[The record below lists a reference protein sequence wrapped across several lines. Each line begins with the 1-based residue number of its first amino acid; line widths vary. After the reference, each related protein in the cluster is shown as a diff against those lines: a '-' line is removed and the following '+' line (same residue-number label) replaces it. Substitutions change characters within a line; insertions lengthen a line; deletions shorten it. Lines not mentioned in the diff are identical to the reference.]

1 MRVRSIATIPKPVV
15 LLIFLGMSAQIFWHS
30 VQPDNRAQAQDLVS
44 SPSVSSWQL
53 LSLGDPVFL
62 AKILMLWLQAFDNQP
77 GVSVPYN
84 DLDYDKV
91 EGWLGAILQLDPG
104 GQYPLLAASRLY
116 AQVPD
121 EAKQRQMLEFVYQQ
135 FLIDPQNRW
144 PWLAHASIVA
154 KHRLKDLPLALKFSR
169 AIVDKSTSNG
179 IPAWAS
185 QLQLLV
191 LEDMGE
197 LETMQFLIGGLLT
210 SGKITDP
217 KEISFLNQRLQALN
231 KKIN

>member
-1 MRVRSIATIPKPVV
+1 MRVRSLATIPKPVV
-15 LLIFLGMSAQIFWHS
+15 LLVVISMSAQIFWHS
-30 VQPDNRAQAQDLVS
+30 VQPGNRAQARDLIS
-44 SPSVSSWQL
+44 SPSVSSLRL
-53 LSLGDPVFL
+53 LSFGDPVFL
-62 AKILMLWLQAFDNQP
+62 AKLLMLWLQAFDNQP
-77 GVSVPYN
+77 GVSVPYD

-91 EGWLGAILQLDPG
+91 EGWLGSILQLDPG

-121 EAKQRQMLEFVYQQ
+121 EAKQRQMLEFVYKQ

-144 PWLAHASIVA
+144 PWLAHAAIVA

-169 AIVDKSTSNG
+169 AIVDKSTSND

-191 LEDMGE
+191 LEEMGE

-217 KEISFLNQRLQALN
+217 KEINYLNQRLQELSE
-231 KKIN
+231 KIN

>member
-1 MRVRSIATIPKPVV
+1 MRERSFTTIPKPVV
-15 LLIFLGMSAQIFWHS
+15 LLVVISLSVQIFWHS
-30 VQPDNRAQAQDLVS
+30 VQPDNRAQAQDLVA
-44 SPSVSSWQL
+44 SPSASSLQA
-53 LSLGDPVFL
+53 LSFGDPVFL

-77 GVSVPYN
+77 GVSVPYK

-91 EGWLGAILQLDPG
+91 ESWLGAILQLDPG

-135 FLIDPQNRW
+135 FLIDPANRW
-144 PWLAHASIVA
+144 PWLAHAAIVA
-154 KHRLKDLPLALKFSR
+154 KHHLKDLPLALKFSR
-169 AIVDKSTSNG
+169 AIADKSDSNE
-179 IPAWAS
+179 IPAWARQM
-185 QLQLLV
+185 QLVV

-197 LETMQFLIGGLLT
+197 LESAQFLIGGLLE

-231 KKIN
+231 NKLN

>member
-1 MRVRSIATIPKPVV
+1 MRVRSFATIPKSVV
-15 LLIFLGMSAQIFWHS
+15 LFVVISLSAQIFWHS
-30 VQPDNRAQAQDLVS
+30 VQPGNQAQARELVS
-44 SPSVSSWQL
+44 SPGISGLRV
-53 LSLGDPVFL
+53 LSFGDPVFL

-84 DLDYDKV
+84 DLDYDKL
-91 EGWLGAILQLDPG
+91 EGWLESILQLDPG

-121 EAKQRQMLEFVYQQ
+121 EAKQRQMLNFVYQQ
-135 FLIDPQNRW
+135 FLIDPKNRW
-144 PWLAHASIVA
+144 PWLAHASLVA

-169 AIVDKSTSNG
+169 AIVDKSSSND

-185 QLQLLV
+185 QLQLMV
-191 LEDMGE
+191 LEEMGE
-197 LETMQFLIGGLLT
+197 LEAMQFLIGGLLT

-217 KEISFLNQRLQALN
+217 KEVNYLNQRLQALSN
-231 KKIN
+231 KIN

>member
-1 MRVRSIATIPKPVV
+1 MRVRSFASIPKSVV
-15 LLIFLGMSAQIFWHS
+15 LFVVISLSAQIFWHS
-30 VQPDNRAQAQDLVS
+30 AQPGNQAQARELVS
-44 SPSVSSWQL
+44 SPGISGLRV
-53 LSLGDPVFL
+53 LSFGDPVFL

-84 DLDYDKV
+84 DLDYDKL
-91 EGWLGAILQLDPG
+91 EGWLESILQLDPG

-121 EAKQRQMLEFVYQQ
+121 EAKQRQMLDFVYQQ
-135 FLIDPQNRW
+135 FLVDPENRW
-144 PWLAHASIVA
+144 PWLAHASLVA

-169 AIVDKSTSNG
+169 AIVDKSSSND

-185 QLQLLV
+185 QLQLMV
-191 LEDMGE
+191 LEEMGE
-197 LETMQFLIGGLLT
+197 LEAMQFLIGGLLT

-217 KEISFLNQRLQALN
+217 KEVNYLNQRMQALS